1 MEALPSKGGGD
12 RVAIAEI
19 VLIVR
24 TIMNFIVLDSAV
36 QNRYLETDL
45 ETPPP
50 SGTGVQRRLGE
61 WYASTGCHSQLLG
74 FVDAGTA
81 VSDKAFWL

>member
-12 RVAIAEI
+12 RIAIAEI

-45 ETPPP
+45 ETPPSE
-50 SGTGVQRRLGE
+50 SGTE
-61 WYASTGCHSQLLG
+61 
-74 FVDAGTA
+74 
-81 VSDKAFWL
+81 